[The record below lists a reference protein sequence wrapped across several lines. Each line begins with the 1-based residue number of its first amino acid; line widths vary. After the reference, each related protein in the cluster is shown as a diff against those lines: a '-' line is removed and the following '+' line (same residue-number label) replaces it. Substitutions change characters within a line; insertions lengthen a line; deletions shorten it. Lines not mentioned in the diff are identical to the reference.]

1 MRNLITSLVSGEISL
16 ITGIVWLLIAII
28 LSMVSGAMSSML
40 LFGREVGY
48 ELSAI
53 FGSFSAPFAVIPTII
68 FGLILIQIW
77 LV

>member
-1 MRNLITSLVSGEISL
+1 
-16 ITGIVWLLIAII
+16 
-28 LSMVSGAMSSML
+28 ML

-48 ELSAI
+48 EFSARFGSLSA
-53 FGSFSAPFAVIPTII
+53 PCAVITIII